1 MKLEVF
7 QSLWAMEDLPYGSDR
22 NWTVAEQL
30 DRLTEAGFHG
40 AAVDLGARGK
50 PDAAVV
56 APLLRERGLDIAVF
70 AFVRDDGDLDAALRY
85 AETVGA
91 RRMVVCGC
99 VFDTDPVVLARTVE
113 RWHSR
118 CRAAGVDM
126 QLETHRNT
134 LTNDLRLTVR
144 MLDELDPTV
153 RLAIDLSHYVCGNEI
168 PVTPTEEINGHLA
181 SLFARA
187 ESVQGRIATRCQVQ
201 IPLGFPQHREWEDLF
216 QTWWVQAFTAIRESR
231 RADGSDAPVMFCTEL
246 GTVPYAITD
255 ADGREL
261 SDRWAE
267 ALILKDR
274 AVEAFSASAHAPALE
289 GTPR

>member
-1 MKLEVF
+1 
-7 QSLWAMEDLPYGSDR
+7 MEDLPYGSDR
-22 NWTVAEQL
+22 NWTIAEQL

-85 AETVGA
+85 AENVGA

-99 VFDTDPVVLARTVE
+99 VFDTDLVVLARTVE
-113 RWHSR
+113 RWHSQ

-144 MLDELDPTV
+144 MLDELDPAV

-216 QTWWVQAFTAIRESR
+216 QTWWVQAFTAIRESH